1 MGDHSRTNSHDL
13 FHILGFGSI
22 CKACRSLVTKCYPE
36 KRSSFPKK
44 IDSNSKPKSIQK
56 DCKSRKDRASD
67 KGNKNEMKEQRHN
80 SNGSTRGLF
89 RHKSFNSC
97 HVSQSGQSSPPT
109 TKTTGP
115 SPLKRT
121 TSYNYSSLTRSNSR
135 NQTTMSPARASL
147 SRTMSRRNSLE
158 KQVSPLPRMLS
169 KTMSRK
175 GSTLIMYSNSSGLV
189 KPPAMEQELECTL
202 EEICF
207 GCIKKVNITIDTVT
221 ENGQVI
227 EEDKVLTIK
236 VKPGWKKGTTIT
248 FEGMGNEIQGMYPAD
263 VIFVVAEKQHP
274 TFHREGDDLQLE
286 VEIPLVE
293 ALTGCTLA
301 VPLLEGRVMSM
312 DIDDI
317 IYPGHKKII
326 EGQGMPRQ
334 NDPKTRGN
342 LIITFSVEFPKELTE
357 EQRSNIVDILQNT
370 R

>member
-13 FHILGFGSI
+13 FHVLGFGSI
-22 CKACRSLVTKCYPE
+22 CKACRSLVSKCYPE

-44 IDSNSKPKSIQK
+44 IESKSKPKSIQK

-67 KGNKNEMKEQRHN
+67 KGNKNEMKESRHD

-89 RHKSFNSC
+89 KHKSFNS
-97 HVSQSGQSSPPT
+97 HVSQSGRSSPP
-109 TKTTGP
+109 
-115 SPLKRT
+115 PLTRT
-121 TSYNYSSLTRSNSR
+121 TSYNYSSLSRSTSR
-135 NQTTMSPARASL
+135 NQTTMAPARASL
-147 SRTMSRRNSLE
+147 SKTMSRRNSLE
-158 KQVSPLPRMLS
+158 KQVSPLPRTLS
-169 KTMSRK
+169 KSLSRK

-202 EEICF
+202 EEMCF
-207 GCIKKVNITIDTVT
+207 GCIKKVNITTDTVT
-221 ENGQVI
+221 ENGQII

-236 VKPGWKKGTTIT
+236 VKPGWRKGTKIT

-274 TFHREGDDLQLE
+274 SFRREGDDIQLE

-301 VPLLEGRVMSM
+301 VPLLEGRVISVE
-312 DIDDI
+312 IDDV
-317 IYPGHKKII
+317 IYPGYEKII

-334 NDPKTRGN
+334 KDPKTRGN
-342 LIITFSVEFPKELTE
+342 LIITFSVEFPKELTD
-357 EQRSNIVDILQNT
+357 EQRSNIVDILQDT